1 MNFIGYL
8 VRWLGRTSPPE
19 PSEAIFVLDGGEGGN
34 RLSTGLRLL
43 RAGYAPWLLVS
54 RSLYYLHDEL
64 RREED
69 DAKTCGDR
77 VIWSYHD
84 GASTRDEA
92 EEALRQL
99 KRLRLSSVLVVTSS
113 YHLRRTRILFRR
125 VLEPAGIRLR
135 MVAAPLPV
143 VDGHPWAG
151 TRTGLSVILF
161 ELVKL
166 AQVWLRLDWKL
177 PPAQRLRLAAWLHRM
192 IYALSPRGWA
202 GAAVGAG
209 EGLVLNL
216 SLPDASRAFDDSYL
230 TASLAAAAR
239 NRLEA
244 GGDRRAGLEQA
255 GRPMIENEASTV
267 EAGNFRAVNVV
278 AEESG
283 GFELLAA
290 AFNTWVEET
299 RPAAIVHVH
308 HFRDSRNHRMGYQ
321 IIYAESAAAVLEA
334 EEEERRAA

>member
-34 RLSTGLRLL
+34 RLSAGLRLL
-43 RAGYAPWLLVS
+43 RGGYAPWLLVS
-54 RSLYYLHDEL
+54 RSLYYRHDEL
-64 RREED
+64 RQEED
-69 DAKTCGDR
+69 EAKTCGDR

-92 EEALRQL
+92 CEALRQL

-125 VLEPAGIRLR
+125 ALEPAGIRLR
-135 MVAAPLPV
+135 MVAAPLPE

-151 TRTGLSVILF
+151 TRTGLSVILS
-161 ELVKL
+161 EVLKL

-177 PPAQRLRLAAWLHRM
+177 SPARRLRFAAWLRRM
-192 IYALSPRGWA
+192 IYALSPRTRA
-202 GAAVGAG
+202 SVAVGAG

-216 SLPDASRAFDDSYL
+216 SLPDTSRAFDDSYL

-239 NRLEA
+239 LRLGAA
-244 GGDRRAGLEQA
+244 GNFRAESRKVRSQ
-255 GRPMIENEASTV
+255 MIENEESTV
-267 EAGNFRAVNVV
+267 EAGNFKAANVV

-283 GFELLAA
+283 GFESLAE
-290 AFNTWVEET
+290 AFNAWVEET
-299 RPAAIVHVH
+299 RPLAIVHVH
-308 HFRDSRNHRMGYQ
+308 HYRDPQNHLLGYQ
-321 IIYAESAAAVLEA
+321 IIYAESAAAALEA